1 MVTKCR
7 VIIACLAVC
16 SLFGGV
22 LLSTQSV
29 LARPALCEE
38 LQGMTY
44 EGNNPEQQYVDQ
56 YYTLG
61 CDSEDANTTAE
72 AKVADVLTWVFMV
85 IGILAVVSILYGA
98 VRYVLSQGLPGEIS
112 TAKNII
118 LYSLIGLVVSILAFA
133 IVQFVVNAV
142 DG

>member
-1 MVTKCR
+1 MATKSR
-7 VIIACLAVC
+7 IFIACLAAC

-22 LLSTQSV
+22 LLSAQSV
-29 LARPALCEE
+29 LARPALCDDPG
-38 LQGMTY
+38 LG
-44 EGNNPEQQYVDQ
+44 PDQ
-56 YYTLG
+56 YATLG

-85 IGILAVVSILYGA
+85 IGILAVVSIIYGA